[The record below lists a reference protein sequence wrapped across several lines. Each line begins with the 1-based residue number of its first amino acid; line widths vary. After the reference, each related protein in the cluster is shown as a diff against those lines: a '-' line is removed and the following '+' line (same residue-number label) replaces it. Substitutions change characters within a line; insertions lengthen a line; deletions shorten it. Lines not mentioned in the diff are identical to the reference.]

1 MTKQEM
7 LFLQQLVKGGI
18 IHAINKTYPGIRRSY
33 YSHLY
38 VWKYTYICSDG
49 FIRSTDLLMASVIA
63 TVIVPVLLYAFT
75 LVTRLLNNHNT
86 DSDGRSFGSSD
97 TPSDK

>member
-1 MTKQEM
+1 M
-7 LFLQQLVKGGI
+7 QLIKRVLAFAGVI
-18 IHAINKTYPGIRRSY
+18 I
-33 YSHLY
+33 L
-38 VWKYTYICSDG
+38 ICMYGSTLIFALMG
-49 FIRSTDLLMASVIA
+49 SSRSTDLLMASVIA